1 MQRRSTERPNTRQAG
16 LHPPDGVPPLKT
28 SRTNQDISH
37 HCLRSKVHRTIKYP
51 KGNKYSS
58 AHPRLTKYATTAA
71 TAVPAQTGLRKACY
85 VNQTGYQN
93 ARQVSYG
100 DPT

>member
-37 HCLRSKVHRTIKYP
+37 HCLRSKDHRTIKYQ

-58 AHPRLTKYATTAA
+58 SP
-71 TAVPAQTGLRKACY
+71 QTHQELSLAEIQPFCS
-85 VNQTGYQN
+85 
-93 ARQVSYG
+93 A
-100 DPT
+100 